1 MNRREL
7 ETLLLTLESTPVLM
21 ARAAR
26 GLSPSDA
33 RRRPAAGGFSLT
45 ENVWHLADLER
56 EGFGVRIRRIRC
68 EDEPTLSN
76 FDGDRIARERSYQS
90 RDVEAG
96 LQAFT
101 ASRRRNVETL
111 RSLTAADWNR
121 GGFQDGVGSLS
132 LADIPRKMAEHDRS
146 HTSDVAALLAEL
158 SSTTTERGTAPPTPH
173 RVSAVA

>member
-7 ETLLLTLESTPVLM
+7 ETLLLTLESTPPLM

-26 GLSPSDA
+26 GLPASDA

-56 EGFGVRIRRIRC
+56 EGFGVRIRRILC

-76 FDGDRIARERSYQS
+76 FDGDR
-90 RDVEAG
+90 
-96 LQAFT
+96 
-101 ASRRRNVETL
+101 
-111 RSLTAADWNR
+111 
-121 GGFQDGVGSLS
+121 GVGPLS
-132 LADIPRKMAEHDRS
+132 LADLPRKMAEHDRS

-158 SSTTTERGTAPPTPH
+158 SSTSAPRGTAPPTPH